1 MLHLDE
7 SETLSICVSARTS
20 LLGLQI
26 TIALLS
32 AFSKSGPSARSKAR
46 FRTVRLKQPSC
57 CLTNERLLKLLK
69 LCHLP
74 LGQVLVKRLPLR

>member
-7 SETLSICVSARTS
+7 SETLSTCVRARTS

-26 TIALLS
+26 TIALFVSIL
-32 AFSKSGPSARSKAR
+32 KIRLSARSKAR

-57 CLTNERLLKLLK
+57 CLRNERLLKLLK
-69 LCHLP
+69 LCRLP